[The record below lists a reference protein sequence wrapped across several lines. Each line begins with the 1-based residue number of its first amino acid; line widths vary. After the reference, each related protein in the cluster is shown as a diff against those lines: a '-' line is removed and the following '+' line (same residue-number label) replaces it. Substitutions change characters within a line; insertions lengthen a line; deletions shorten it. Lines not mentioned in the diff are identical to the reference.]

1 MQIIHDQVED
11 QPRDRESEDR
21 ERAIKS
27 AIAKMVQRLEI
38 EANSRVGK
46 RNLVEKRWIED
57 LEQLHGEYDR
67 ETNTK
72 LAAAKKSQL
81 FINLTRPKTN
91 GCSARIGDMLF
102 PTDDRNWGI
111 RPTPVPELAV
121 GAKKI
126 AAEQA
131 KRADQANAALKQG
144 QQQQAEQI
152 VSESNEQLGKLG
164 IQMKEEMEVAK
175 TACDY
180 MQEEI
185 DDQLRACN
193 YAAAARKVIED
204 ASRIGTGVMKGP
216 VGSMEHARRSWQ
228 KNAEGRFELG
238 YVDEKRPAFYHV
250 DPWAF
255 FPSADATCV
264 QESPDFY
271 ERHMWRD
278 ADLRKA
284 AKQPGFDLDA
294 IRALLREGANSSL
307 PTYLADLRNIT
318 GEQQAPTEKMYQVW
332 EYRGSITNDEIMAL
346 YYAAGKDE
354 EAMKHAEIDPLIDIQ
369 VCLWFCQ
376 GKVLKFGIAHMDSGE
391 PVYSVYNLEKDESSI
406 WGYGIPYL
414 MRDSQKAMNAAWRMM
429 MDNSGL
435 SSGPQIEIDPEVIR
449 PADNT
454 WELVPRKV
462 WLRNS
467 TAMPGKVGINTYDI
481 PNHQAELAAIIE
493 MAKQFVDDETS
504 MSQIAQGEQGTHTT
518 QTAQGMAILMNAINV
533 IFRRFIKHF
542 DDDVTVPNIRRL
554 YDWNM
559 QFSPKEHIK
568 GDMEVDARGSSVLL
582 VRELQSQNLMVVA
595 SNLTIHPKIGPM
607 LKEREAARKLFQSM
621 LIPPDDI
628 LKSEQ
633 ELKEEAAKPPA
644 PDLEMMKLQLQQEI
658 EKNKLQAMLEIAQ
671 LENETRRLET
681 AARLNLTLEQINAQ
695 LKGKQMELDSGER
708 KQAVEIAVEAA
719 RPKDEGQG
727 SGGWV

>member
-354 EAMKHAEIDPLIDIQ
+354 EAMRHAEIDPLIDIQ